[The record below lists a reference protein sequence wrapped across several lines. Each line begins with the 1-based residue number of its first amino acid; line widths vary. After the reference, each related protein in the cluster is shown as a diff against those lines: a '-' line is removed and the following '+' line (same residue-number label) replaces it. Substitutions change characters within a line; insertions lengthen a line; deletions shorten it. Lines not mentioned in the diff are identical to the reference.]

1 MFRPE
6 QYLINIPKLFAHHDS
21 NAFHFVEGLAAT
33 IDQDNRVV
41 RLVGRKEIPY
51 DYLIIASGSTTQST
65 EGVDSD
71 IVPWKARQNGQT
83 LECVM
88 ESQKKIATA
97 REIII
102 CGAGPVGVEFAGE
115 LADVLRK
122 DKKERRITLISAT
135 DRVLTQVNERVGCHA
150 MTVLNRL
157 GVEVSRGS
165 RVISASHDTASAR
178 WIIKLD
184 DGTVMSSDCYI
195 STTGPVPNN
204 KFVPD
209 HFLDDQGWVKVDAHL
224 VPSVLQLLGKVRA
237 ECMRLA
243 ISLHTNLGPC
253 VPLASSCL
261 YSWPLLKRIPKA
273 HRLIV
278 D

>member
-1 MFRPE
+1 M
-6 QYLINIPKLFAHHDS
+6 
-21 NAFHFVEGLAAT
+21 
-33 IDQDNRVV
+33 V

-88 ESQKKIATA
+88 ESQKKIVTA
-97 REIII
+97 GEIII
-102 CGAGPVGVEFAGE
+102 CGAGTVGVKFAGE
-115 LADVLRK
+115 LADVLGK

-165 RVISASHDTASAR
+165 RIISASHDTASAR

-224 VPSVLQLLGKVRA
+224 RAVGAATSQKSSGRVYAIGDIVAHQPRTVRA
-237 ECMRLA
+237 ISEQLPVLLA
-243 ISLHTNLGPC
+243 TLEADSQGTSSDRGLNLT
-253 VPLASSCL
+253 
-261 YSWPLLKRIPKA
+261 YSPSPK
-273 HRLIV
+273 LPS
-278 D
+278 